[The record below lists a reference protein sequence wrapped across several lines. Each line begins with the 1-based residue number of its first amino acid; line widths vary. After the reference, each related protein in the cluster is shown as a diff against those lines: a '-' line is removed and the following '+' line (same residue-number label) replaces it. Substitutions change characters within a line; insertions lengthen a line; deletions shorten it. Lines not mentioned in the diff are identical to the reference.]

1 MSMPIMVIPEVLAL
15 GSAVE
20 NAGAATM
27 AGETGATG
35 PEMTAVLPPGLD
47 GASLAASDAL
57 IGRGAM
63 AIGMMTGMTAAR
75 TMFAE
80 TIGVNGVSYAA
91 VDGINQATLAL

>member
-1 MSMPIMVIPEVLAL
+1 MTMPIMVVPEVLAL

-27 AGETGATG
+27 AGATGATG
-35 PEMTAVLPPGLD
+35 PEMTAVLPLGLD
-47 GASLAASDAL
+47 GASIAAQGAL
-57 IGRGAM
+57 VGHGAT
-63 AIGMMTGMTAAR
+63 AIGMMTGLTAAR
-75 TMFAE
+75 TVFAE

>member
-27 AGETGATG
+27 GAATGATG
-35 PEMTAVLPPGLD
+35 PELTAVLPPGLD
-47 GASLAASDAL
+47 GASIAAADAL
-57 IGRGAM
+57 IGRGATS
-63 AIGMMTGMTAAR
+63 IGMMTNLTVVR